1 VAVAWVNRV
10 RRRVRAVASGVL
22 LLGLL
27 SVAGAGVVVYRERE
41 PAPRLSLSCLP
52 FSPPDDVAGLNRLIA
67 RYRSLP
73 GFVGADVGAD
83 VLLQDGR
90 RLWVFGD
97 TLRQADFDGQRFVR
111 NSMLLFSPGC
121 ATVVMPSD
129 HGAVVP
135 DRADGVGYWPMDVA
149 AVHPEGYDIVGVSLM
164 RVRTTGPGAF
174 DFEVLGPAIALFEI
188 PAGRAPRLLTVH
200 DLGPDDADLSRPLWG
215 AAVEPVG
222 DTVYIY
228 GTAEPRGTPT
238 FGRSLSV
245 ARANLLD
252 VADQSAWEYWDGR
265 HWQARADRAATLIPA
280 VGGVSQ
286 VLSVFERDGTWYVV
300 SKKDDV
306 FGTDLVI
313 WTGPSPVGPFVASAP
328 LAQIPSDSE
337 DGLLRYMPLAHPDL
351 LPEKGSVLV
360 SYSRNVTDL
369 ARIADHPDL
378 YRPKFL
384 RVPLP

>member
-10 RRRVRAVASGVL
+10 RRRVRAVAFLTL

-27 SVAGAGVVVYRERE
+27 SVAGAGVVVYREQD
-41 PAPRLSLSCLP
+41 PDPPLSLNCLP
-52 FSPPDDVAGLNRLIA
+52 FTPPSGVAGLNRMIA
-67 RYRSLP
+67 KYRSFP

-97 TLRQADFDGQRFVR
+97 TLREADFDGQRFVR

-121 ATVVMPSD
+121 ATVVMPKD

-135 DRADGVGYWPMDVA
+135 NRADGVGYWPMDVA

-164 RVRTTGPGAF
+164 RVRTTGPGIF
-174 DFEVLGPAIALFEI
+174 DFEVLGPAIALFEV
-188 PAGRAPRLLTVH
+188 PVGRAPRLLTVH

-215 AAVEPVG
+215 AAIEPVG

-228 GTAEPRGTPT
+228 GTAQPRGTRT

-252 VADQSAWEYWDGR
+252 VADQAQWEYWDGR
-265 HWQARADRAATLIPA
+265 AWQPRADRAATLIPA

-286 VLSVFERDGTWYVV
+286 VLSVFERDGSWYVV

-306 FGTDLVI
+306 YGTDLVI
-313 WTGPSPVGPFVASAP
+313 WKGPSPVGPFVASAP
-328 LAQIPSDSE
+328 LAQIPSDSA

-351 LPEKGSVLV
+351 LPDKGSVLV

-369 ARIADHPDL
+369 NRIPDHPDL

>member
-1 VAVAWVNRV
+1 VVVAWVDRV
-10 RRRVRAVASGVL
+10 SRRVRLLAFVTAAAVA
-22 LLGLL
+22 
-27 SVAGAGVVVYRERE
+27 VVVASVGLVVQREVAPE
-41 PAPRLSLSCLP
+41 PDLSLDCLP
-52 FSPPDDVAGLNRLIA
+52 FELPRTVPALNRLIA

-83 VLLQDGR
+83 VLLQDRR

-97 TLRQADFDGQRFVR
+97 TLRQEDFDGQRFVR

-121 ATVVMPSD
+121 ATVVMPRN

-149 AVHPEGYDIVGVSLM
+149 AVHPDGYDIVGVTLL
-164 RVRTTGPGAF
+164 RVRTTGAGIF
-174 DFEVLGPAIALFEI
+174 DFEVLGPAIAVFEV
-188 PAGRAPRLLTVH
+188 PVGRAPRLLAVH
-200 DLGPDDADLSRPLWG
+200 DVGPDDPNLSRPLWG

-228 GTAEPRGTPT
+228 GTAQPRGTRT
-238 FGRSLSV
+238 FGRALHV
-245 ARANLLD
+245 ARANMLA
-252 VADQSAWEYWDGR
+252 VADASAWEYWDGTR
-265 HWQARADRAATLIPA
+265 WQPDAGRATPVIDA

-286 VLSVFERDGTWYVV
+286 VLSVFERDGSWYVV
-300 SKKDDV
+300 SKRDDV
-306 FGTDLVI
+306 YGRDLVI
-313 WTGPSPVGPFVASAP
+313 WKGPSPVGPFTPSAP
-328 LAQIPSDSE
+328 LAQLPSDSA

-351 LPEKGSVLV
+351 LPVDGSVVV
-360 SYSRNVTDL
+360 SYSRNVADL
-369 ARIADHPDL
+369 ARLAEDPEL